1 MCVCCSI
8 AIARLLWHSDIEL
21 WIRATANVCFFS
33 LLFSSCPASLITEW
47 VNSSQWN
54 VINHETNRRPNCMW
68 SILSCAIFFK
78 SVVCHHYGYEWHKFS
93 FDEHGHNFMVSSI
106 SLSHCICCC
115 CCCFK
120 CCWFIFRLW
129 FHTTQPSETSNQTQF
144 TER

>member
-1 MCVCCSI
+1 MCVCV
-8 AIARLLWHSDIEL
+8 LLYCNCTFIMALGYRIVNTCNSKC
-21 WIRATANVCFFS
+21 VCFFS

-115 CCCFK
+115 CFK